1 VTISAW
7 DEMGTVNRWLTH
19 EVVARDL
26 FARLPVITDADA
38 WVAFSGGVGTLQEV
52 ALCRPPDPPST
63 ARPGVTERRMV
74 RLVREGFPE
83 PPEMDTA
90 VSHATLR
97 LVAGGRLPET
107 LRIHR
112 PGRLVA
118 FGPRDRVAPGFKG
131 AAEAAARQGFGT
143 VERLAGGRAAVFHEG
158 TIALSW
164 AVPDPRAR
172 EGIRPRFEALAEIVV
187 EALRALGVDARIGE
201 VPGEYCPGEHSVNA
215 RGRTKLMGVGQRIVY
230 GAAHVG
236 GVMVVAGADPI
247 REVLVPVYSA
257 LDIEWDPATVGSVVE
272 EAPREGWDAV
282 VKALVD
288 SFARRHDLE
297 EDRLGAETLELAR
310 DLIPRHAIG
319 P

>member
-1 VTISAW
+1 VT
-7 DEMGTVNRWLTH
+7 G
-19 EVVARDL
+19 
-26 FARLPVITDADA
+26 
-38 WVAFSGGVGTLQEV
+38 
-52 ALCRPPDPPST
+52 
-63 ARPGVTERRMV
+63 RRGV
-74 RLVREGFPE
+74 RLVRDGFPH

-112 PGRLVA
+112 PARVVA
-118 FGPRDRVAPGFKG
+118 FGPRDRVAPGF
-131 AAEAAARQGFGT
+131 EAAVEAARGQGFGT

-164 AVPDPRAR
+164 AIPDPQAR
-172 EGIRPRFEALAEIVV
+172 EGIRQRFQALAEIIV
-187 EALRALGVDARIGE
+187 EALRELGVDARVGE

-215 RGRTKLMGVGQRIVY
+215 RGRTKLMGVGQRIVD

-236 GVMVVAGADPI
+236 GVIVVAGEDAI
-247 REVLVPVYSA
+247 RDVLVPVYSA
-257 LDIEWDPATVGSVVE
+257 LDIEWEPSTVGSVVE
-272 EAPREGWDAV
+272 ESPGSGWDV
-282 VKALVD
+282 VAKALLD

-297 EDRLGAETLELAR
+297 EDRIGQETLALAT
-310 DLIPRHAIG
+310 DLIPRHAVARC